1 MNRNDLFKLAVF
13 AVILG
18 FVVEFMMF
26 SRQAKACGQEIL
38 IIDGRVV
45 VCTACAGTVICN

>member
-18 FVVEFMMF
+18 FVIEFMVF
-26 SRQAKACGQEIL
+26 SRQAKACDMETL

-45 VCTACAGTVICN
+45 VCSSCGGVVVCN